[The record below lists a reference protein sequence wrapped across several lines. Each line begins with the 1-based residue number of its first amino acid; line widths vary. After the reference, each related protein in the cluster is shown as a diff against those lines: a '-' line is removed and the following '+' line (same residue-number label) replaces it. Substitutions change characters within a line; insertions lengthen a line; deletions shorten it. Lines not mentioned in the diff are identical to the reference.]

1 MSKGGSKKAEAF
13 ELACPD
19 CGAMLKIDPETRAV
33 IAHTPAVRPK
43 TFQDLEEAHRA
54 LKDQDSR
61 RESLFR
67 QSVEA
72 EKNKA
77 SLMEKKFQEAVKRAK
92 ESPDTGR
99 PIRDF
104 DLD

>member
-1 MSKGGSKKAEAF
+1 
-13 ELACPD
+13 
-19 CGAMLKIDPETRAV
+19 MLKIDPATHAG
-33 IAHTPAVRPK
+33 IAQTPAGKPK
-43 TFQDLEEAHRA
+43 MVNDLEEAHRA
-54 LKDQDSR
+54 LKEQDSR

-77 SLMEKKFQEAVKRAK
+77 DLMEKRFQEAVKRAK

-99 PIRDF
+99 PIRDI

>member
-1 MSKGGSKKAEAF
+1 MPKKS
-13 ELACPD
+13 ELFQVPCPC
-19 CGAMLKIDPETRAV
+19 CGAMLKVDAATQAV
-33 IAHTPAVRPK
+33 ISHIPPERPK
-43 TFQDLEEAHRA
+43 TFNDFEEAARA
-54 LKDQDSR
+54 MKEQGSR

-77 SLMEKKFQEAVKRAK
+77 DVLEKKFQEGMKRAK
-92 ESPDTGR
+92 EAPEAAPR
-99 PIRDF
+99 IRDI

>member
-1 MSKGGSKKAEAF
+1 MPKKSELF
-13 ELACPD
+13 EVACPC
-19 CGAMLKIDPETRAV
+19 CGAMLKVDASSRAV
-33 IAHTPAVRPK
+33 ISHIAPERPK
-43 TFQDLEEAHRA
+43 TFNDFEAAARA
-54 LKDQDSR
+54 MKDQDTR

-77 SLMEKKFQEAVKRAK
+77 DVLEKKFQEAVKRAK
-92 ESPDTGR
+92 ESPDSAPR
-99 PIRDF
+99 IRDI

>member
-1 MSKGGSKKAEAF
+1 MPKKPEFF
-13 ELACPD
+13 EVACPC
-19 CGAMLKIDPETRAV
+19 CGAVLKVDSSTQAV
-33 IAHTPAVRPK
+33 ISHIPPERPK
-43 TFQDLEEAHRA
+43 TFNDFEEAARA
-54 LKDQDSR
+54 MKEQDTR

-77 SLMEKKFQEAVKRAK
+77 NLLEKKFQEAMKKAK
-92 ESPDTGR
+92 ESPDSAPR
-99 PIRDF
+99 LRDI